1 MRYTLNK
8 NKRARNYGLC
18 SAAIALAAVASLG
31 TAGSAKAE
39 EAAQLKDLPNPTDR
53 IEYSVWD
60 TNDYKAREYLGDLY
74 DFLKSYLG
82 GLEKQAKT
90 PGPQGPAGPK
100 GEKGEKGDTGPMGPQ
115 GLKGE
120 DGKDGAPG
128 EKGEKGDPG
137 IQGPKGDIHSLIN

>member
-39 EAAQLKDLPNPTDR
+39 EAKTLDQLPNPEEQ
-53 IEYSVWD
+53 ILYNYWD
-60 TNDYKAREYLGDLY
+60 TNDQKAREYLGDLY
-74 DFLKSYLG
+74 GFLKSYLG
-82 GLEKQAKT
+82 ELEKKAKE
-90 PGPQGPAGPK
+90 PGPAGPK
-100 GEKGEKGDTGPMGPQ
+100 
-115 GLKGE
+115 
-120 DGKDGAPG
+120 G

-137 IQGPKGDIHSLIN
+137 IQGPKGEKG